1 MSQAAQEQTFKSVNS
16 SNTTYVKAKDLK
28 EGDIIVTGILISAN
42 ANLNYPEKL
51 DYRFKLEDGSE
62 IVVNQ
67 SGNLKPQMD
76 KVSLGSLCRITY
88 GGMSTIQKGPRKG
101 KLAHNYEVEVA
112 G

>member
-28 EGDIIVTGILISAN
+28 EGDIIVTGILISAT

-76 KVSLGSLCRITY
+76 KELF
-88 GGMSTIQKGPRKG
+88 
-101 KLAHNYEVEVA
+101 EVVK
-112 G
+112 